1 MGWVWNPHRRQFTR
15 SVQFGQVNRVAS
27 VGFDPIA
34 GLAPKNPTT
43 GRLRRAFVLRL
54 RSAGAECRNR
64 KGQPHSKIG

>member
-34 GLAPKNPTT
+34 ELARNQ
-43 GRLRRAFVLRL
+43 RRGDHDAFMLGFAQLALNAVTAR
-54 RSAGAECRNR
+54 AV
-64 KGQPHSKIG
+64 PISKM